1 MKLHTLNRL
10 LAFQLALVIFLTF
23 AGCKKSGVSSVD
35 GTSVAADTSAAD
47 NFSSAE
53 ESVAASDAA
62 DGNTDSDPLAKYI
75 TENGKIDTSELTP
88 YKASEVATVNGR
100 NIFKH
105 NGKPYLYN
113 AMHFRYDDLNTAY
126 GPDTAKEILD
136 QGMQKIKES
145 GIDTVILYIYWR
157 DMYDG
162 KNYNFDNLKMQYDTA
177 IRHDLKIQIN
187 WFGYNNC
194 GYGGFMKW
202 QTDRAKYPAL
212 KINNPKITKEIPD
225 LSKQIFIDEET
236 EAIRQLCAF
245 INIYD
250 KDRRTV
256 AVQLENEPDNGEG
269 GMGDWL
275 SQFSNMVNLLN
286 KLGEAVHG
294 SVYSMITKVN
304 LTMTGWDEIQEGFD
318 YPTRINKVIE
328 QPHLD
333 LVGPD
338 VYDVSTVH
346 NISFYEKGTNIP
358 VHLEIGPS
366 PWSVIGQSV
375 YHLASGYGMG
385 YYGLAESARTVDS
398 GLYRFDDMRWIERD
412 GTKIL
417 AASNYKGQLE
427 CNTREFIAM
436 SHSVDALRELL
447 ASVPVSDMVGF
458 NVNMKNVVSDLRK
471 LDGKRFTYDYNNP
484 AAKYGACGLVLK
496 GPDGAYYCFS
506 TQTADFTFPSAPA
519 SVTYGYYK
527 DGVWNEAGT
536 ASANGARVTL
546 EAGRAYRAVL

>member
-1 MKLHTLNRL
+1 MKVYSLKRILAFGLAALML
-10 LAFQLALVIFLTF
+10 LAV
-23 AGCKKSGVSSVD
+23 AGCGKSENSS
-35 GTSVAADTSAAD
+35 GSGSGGKEASSPGQQGSADSL
-47 NFSSAE
+47 SE
-53 ESVAASDAA
+53 
-62 DGNTDSDPLAKYI
+62 YI
-75 TENGKIDTSELTP
+75 GENGKIDTSKLTP
-88 YKASEVATVNGR
+88 YKAAEVATVNGR
-100 NIFKH
+100 NIIKH

-113 AMHFRYDDLNTAY
+113 ALHFRYKGLESGLAT
-126 GPDTAKEILD
+126 PIAKKMFEE
-136 QGMQKIKES
+136 GMQKIKES
-145 GIDTVILYIYWR
+145 GVDTVILYIYWE

-162 KNYNFDNLKMQYDTA
+162 KTYNFDNLKYQYDVA
-177 IRHDLKIQIN
+177 IKNDLKIQIN
-187 WFGYNNC
+187 WFGYDNC

-212 KINNPKITKEIPD
+212 KINNPEITKEIPD

-286 KLGEAVHG
+286 KLGKAVHG

-458 NVNMKNVVSDLRK
+458 NVNMKNVVSDL

-536 ASANGARVTL
+536 ASANSARVTL